1 MFRSTACWDPPTSK
15 ETGYTASITNTE
27 TTGLYSALSKT
38 QSISL
43 ARVAELNTLSVSL
56 TRVAELN
63 TRSVSMTRVAELN
76 TRSVSLTRVAELNT
90 HSVSLA
96 RVAELNITDK
106 HIYKIPTNIHKKAS
120 SSGFGFN

>member
-1 MFRSTACWDPPTSK
+1 MFRSTACWHPPTSK

-63 TRSVSMTRVAELN
+63 TRSVS
-76 TRSVSLTRVAELNT
+76 LTRVAELNT